1 MKRGIVL
8 IILSILVISC
18 AAHAKKKKSKQPAW
32 LENPKAVYS
41 EQMYLTAI
49 GEGDS
54 RREAENMA
62 AGNLSKIFE
71 SKVKTDETVVQRY
84 MELTKGD
91 EFTYEDQ
98 TDVTKRVNIQSE
110 QTLFNIQFAES
121 YTNEMGRVFVLA
133 YLNRMKTAEIYEEKI
148 NKNTESVTYFT
159 KLCDEADD
167 PMMKYA
173 AMSAASAVGLS
184 NEVLL
189 EQLGI
194 IFPTSK
200 EMLEIEYNYNDL
212 MKKTAEV
219 AKQISFKIDIKNDTE
234 NKISILVEEL
244 LTDLGFVLSDENLL
258 NVEGEVSFEETELQ
272 REGEFV
278 RYELKLKIID
288 SDNITIVTLS
298 EKGREGHVSK
308 SEAQARAVRTIEKK
322 IKKTFKKKLIAYFDG
337 LVVKK

>member
-1 MKRGIVL
+1 MKKILLVVLML
-8 IILSILVISC
+8 IILFTLQ
-18 AAHAKKKKSKQPAW
+18 AKKKKVKPPAW

-41 EQMYLTAI
+41 EQMYLSAI

-54 RREAENMA
+54 RREAENIA

-98 TDVTKRVNIQSE
+98 TDVTKSVNIQSE

-133 YLNRMKTAEIYEEKI
+133 YLNRMKTAEIYGEKI

-159 KLCDEADD
+159 KLCDGSDD

-173 AMSAASAVGLS
+173 AMSAASAVGMS

-200 EMLEIEYNYNDL
+200 EMLEINYNYNDL

-219 AKQISFKIDIKNDTE
+219 AKQLSFKIDIKNDTE

-244 LTDLGFVLSDENLL
+244 LTD
-258 NVEGEVSFEETELQ
+258 
-272 REGEFV
+272 
-278 RYELKLKIID
+278 
-288 SDNITIVTLS
+288 
-298 EKGREGHVSK
+298 
-308 SEAQARAVRTIEKK
+308 
-322 IKKTFKKKLIAYFDG
+322 
-337 LVVKK
+337 